1 MDFHQLYYFKA
12 IAESK
17 TMSEAADKLHISQ
30 PSLSRAL
37 RQIEEETGV
46 KLFDRKGRTLVLNDA
61 GKIALHCANTALNA
75 LDRVSLE
82 VKLYQRKKEQVV
94 TLYAPVPMGNNET
107 ILMNFKKQH
116 PQVLLR
122 VSDSKKSKYT
132 EEIPHLIFFASPK
145 LHQGSEYT
153 LLGTEEIV
161 LAVPEHSPYAQRES
175 VALAD
180 LENES
185 FILNPVG
192 SLRNIIDGMFQDVG
206 ITPHLYME
214 NQSYMQILELVSRG
228 EAITLAPSI
237 TWFND
242 SNPGIAPVRLND
254 VHRMRYLYLRVPEN
268 ALTSPKVEALKQF
281 LVEYYAELCAQKSK

>member
-46 KLFDRKGRTLVLNDA
+46 QLFDRKGRTLVLNDA
-61 GKIALHCANTALNA
+61 GKIALRCANTALNA

-82 VKLYQRKKEQVV
+82 VELYQKKKEHVI

-107 ILMNFKKQH
+107 ILMRFKEMH

-122 VSDSKKSKYT
+122 VSDSKKTDYT

-145 LHQGSEYT
+145 YHQGGEYT
-153 LLGTEEIV
+153 LLGKEYIALLVSKNSE
-161 LAVPEHSPYAQRES
+161 YASQKT

-180 LENES
+180 LYNEP
-185 FILNPVG
+185 FIVNPVG
-192 SLRNIIDGMFQDVG
+192 SLRNIVDSMFQEAG
-206 ITPHLYME
+206 FSPNLYME
-214 NQSYMQILELVSRG
+214 NQSYTQIQEMVARG
-228 EAITLAPSI
+228 VGITLAPMV
-237 TWFND
+237 TWAND
-242 SNPGIAPVRLND
+242 SRDDLVYVPLSD
-254 VHRMRYLYLRVPEN
+254 VKRTRYLYLRVPEN
-268 ALTSPKVEALKQF
+268 APTSPKVDALKMF
-281 LVEYYAELCAQKSK
+281 LIDYFAEACKE